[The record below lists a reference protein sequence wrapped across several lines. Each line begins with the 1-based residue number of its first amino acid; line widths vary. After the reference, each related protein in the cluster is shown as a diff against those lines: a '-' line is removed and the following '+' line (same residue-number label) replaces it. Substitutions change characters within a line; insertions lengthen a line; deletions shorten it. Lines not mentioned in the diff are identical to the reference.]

1 MCFRSTMPLS
11 ASAVE
16 RIPRHCRSVVF
27 DGYKRADGLWD
38 IEGRLLDTKHHDYQ
52 LSSGLR
58 RVGEPVHDMRL
69 RVTIDSQFVICD
81 IEASSDAVPYPGGCD
96 RVAPDYRQLIGAS
109 LLKGFRKRVEGLVGG
124 VLGCSHLTELLL
136 GVPTAAIQTFAGD
149 LRDNDHGDQ
158 KPFQLDHCRALETSS
173 ETVRRYYPK
182 WYRGHGAVAGTA
194 AETILDEGS
203 VK

>member
-1 MCFRSTMPLS
+1 MPLS

-16 RIPRHCRSVVF
+16 RVPRHCRTVVF

-38 IEGRLLDTKHHDYQ
+38 IEGRLLDTKHHDYV

-58 RVGEPVHDMRL
+58 RIGEPVHDMRL
-69 RVTIDSQFVICD
+69 RVTIDAHFVVRD
-81 IEASSDAVPYPGGCD
+81 LEACSDAVPYPGGCD
-96 RVAPDYRQLIGAS
+96 TVAPDYRQLIGAS
-109 LLKGFRKRVEGLVGG
+109 LLKGFRKRVEALVGG
-124 VLGCSHLTELLL
+124 IHGCSHLTELLL

-149 LRDNDHGDQ
+149 MKDNDHGDQ

-173 ETVRRYYPK
+173 ETVRRYYPR
-182 WYRGHGAVAGTA
+182 WYRVPRNEAGA
-194 AETILDEGS
+194 AEEPILDEGS